1 MCMNVWYAW
10 LLPLGKLSSGVKKK
24 KKDREQS
31 NIRKRKVECM
41 RRKTKNT
48 VAREHMSI

>member
-24 KKDREQS
+24 KK
-31 NIRKRKVECM
+31 NIENKV
-41 RRKTKNT
+41 
-48 VAREHMSI
+48 I